1 MKSQAESEKMI
12 NSRVRVETIGTE
24 SEDQRIDNYLLRY
37 LKGIP
42 RSHVYRILRRGE
54 VRVNGGRIKPVYRLQ
69 IGDKVRIPP
78 VRMAP
83 AAPAQTLSN
92 AHRQQLSAAI
102 IYEDDALL
110 VINKPSGL
118 AVHGGSGISVG
129 VIEQLR
135 LARPQQKGLELVHRL
150 DRETS
155 GLLMIAKRRS
165 ALRTLHEL
173 QRRHA
178 IQKTYLALVHG
189 DWPDNRMQVDVP
201 LKKNQSRGGERVV
214 RPDAEG
220 KEALTLFRIKQQFA
234 GSMLV
239 EAVLK
244 TGRTHQIR
252 VHAQYLGTPILGDSK
267 YADEHTRQLS
277 HQLGL
282 KRLFLHAEKLSFPWG
297 DNGRRLQLQAP
308 LEQPLLDILSQLNA

>member
-1 MKSQAESEKMI
+1 MSIKII
-12 NSRVRVETIGTE
+12 NSRVRMETIGAE
-24 SEDQRIDNYLLRY
+24 AEDQRIDNYLLRQ
-37 LKGIP
+37 LKGVP

-54 VRVNGGRIKPVYRLQ
+54 VRVNGGRIKPVYRLR

-78 VRMAP
+78 VRTASAATQP
-83 AAPAQTLSN
+83 ALSGE
-92 AHRQQLSAAI
+92 QKKELSASI
-102 IYEDDALL
+102 IYEDDRLL

-118 AVHGGSGISVG
+118 AVHGGSGISLG
-129 VIEQLR
+129 VIESLR
-135 LARPQQKGLELVHRL
+135 MARPQQKGLELVHRI

-165 ALRTLHEL
+165 ALRRLHEL
-173 QRRHA
+173 QRQHA

-189 DWPDNRMQVDVP
+189 DWPENRMRVDVP
-201 LKKNQSRGGERVV
+201 LKKNQAHAGGRLVTPH
-214 RPDAEG
+214 PDG
-220 KEALTLFRIKQQFA
+220 KQALTLFRIKEQFSQA
-234 GSMLV
+234 MLV

-267 YADEHTRQLS
+267 YADAQTRQLS
-277 HQLGL
+277 TQLGL

-297 DNGRRLQLQAP
+297 ENGERLQLQAP
-308 LEQPLLDILSQLNA
+308 LEQPLLDILSRLRT

>member
-1 MKSQAESEKMI
+1 MSEKII
-12 NSRVRVETIGTE
+12 NSRVRVETIGDE
-24 SEDQRIDNYLLRY
+24 ADDQRIDNYLLRH

-54 VRVNGGRIKPVYRLQ
+54 VRVNGGRVKPVYRLQ
-69 IGDKVRIPP
+69 VGDKVRIPP
-78 VRMAP
+78 VRMVS
-83 AAPAQTLSN
+83 AAPVQTLSN
-92 AHRQQLSAAI
+92 AHRQQLSESI

-118 AVHGGSGISVG
+118 AVHGGSGISLG

-135 LARPQQKGLELVHRL
+135 LARPKQKGLELVHRI

-165 ALRTLHEL
+165 VLRRLHEL

-178 IQKTYLALVHG
+178 IEKSYLALVHG
-189 DWPDNRMQVDVP
+189 DWPENRMRVNVP
-201 LKKNQSRGGERVV
+201 LKKNQAQGGERLV
-214 RPDAEG
+214 RPDPEG
-220 KEALTLFRIKQQFA
+220 KKALTLFRIKEQFSD
-234 GSMLV
+234 SMLV

-267 YADEHTRQLS
+267 YSNDQTRQLS
-277 HQLGL
+277 RQLGL
-282 KRLFLHAEKLSFPWG
+282 KRLFLHAEKLSFEWG
-297 DNGRRLQLQAP
+297 ESAGRLRLQAP
-308 LEQPLLDILSQLNA
+308 LEQPLLNILSQLRI